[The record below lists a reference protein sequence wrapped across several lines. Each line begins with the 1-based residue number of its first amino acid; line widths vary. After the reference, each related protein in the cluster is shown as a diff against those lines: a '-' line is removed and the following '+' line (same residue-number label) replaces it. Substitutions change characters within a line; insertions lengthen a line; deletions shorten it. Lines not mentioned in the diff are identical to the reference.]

1 MATNL
6 LLAFIAVL
14 IVVNLA
20 ILVRLITRKEPMTN
34 EKNNFFSPCFST
46 ADGRWFDNFGFPIE
60 APTKLEPEKQLDPEE
75 PELEK
80 QRK

>member
-20 ILVRLITRKEPMTN
+20 ILVRLITRKDTDHAEQTVRS
-34 EKNNFFSPCFST
+34 ELRE
-46 ADGRWFDNFGFPIE
+46 GRDE
-60 APTKLEPEKQLDPEE
+60 AAKRSH
-75 PELEK
+75 ELRE
-80 QRK
+80 